1 MRHVTILSFAVLI
14 LAGCASPGY
23 LGVKPIRAEAD
34 GSTFL
39 VYHKFGTVEVEAY
52 RVSVEMLPSKRRVF
66 RAAKK
71 AIETA
76 TKCRVIDGSIYG
88 DQAIITAEVDCFSDQ
103 LVPAGTQAME

>member
-1 MRHVTILSFAVLI
+1 MKHVTVLLFAALV

-23 LGVKPIRAEAD
+23 LGVKPIKAEAD

-39 VYHKFGTVEVEAY
+39 VYHHVGSVEVEAY

-66 RAAKK
+66 KAAKK

-76 TKCRVIDGSIYG
+76 TKCRVIEGSIYG
-88 DQAIITAEVDCFSDQ
+88 DQAIITAEVDCYSAAMVTDAA
-103 LVPAGTQAME
+103 PATE